1 MKNYLYLTL
10 VLVVLLA
17 SCGNDKTKETTT
29 TEDTTATKKTP
40 PPPPNQPEITEIA
53 VSELNKNAVLKFKLP
68 QKENVSI
75 SVTDVNGVGL
85 VSEQIEDANGEMSHT
100 IDFTKYPRIKKGLFY
115 VYVVTHKGNLKAR
128 KEMILK

>member
-10 VLVVLLA
+10 ILVVLLA
-17 SCGNDKTKETTT
+17 SCGNDKTKETTN

-40 PPPPNQPEITEIA
+40 PTPPNQPEITEVA
-53 VSELNKNAVLKFKLP
+53 VSEFDKKATLKFKLP
-68 QKENVSI
+68 RKENVSI

-85 VSEQIEDANGEMSHT
+85 VSEQIKDASGEVSHS
-100 IDFTKYPRIKKGLFY
+100 IDFTKYPMLKKGLFY